1 MQNLTFGI
9 EIETIG
15 RTRNAV
21 AKSIQQV
28 VGGRIEHIADVY
40 DTWQVVDN
48 RGRAWQTKSDASLS
62 ASRSQQ
68 AEVVSPILRYEDM
81 DELQEVVR
89 SIRRCGAKVDA
100 SCGIHIHVGSAPFDA
115 KALTNLVKMVNK
127 QERLIEYALGVSETR
142 RSRWCRSID
151 ESFIQNLERRRPRNL
166 DAINAAWYGRHNN
179 RPQHYDSSRYR
190 GVNLHSVWFR
200 GTIEF
205 RWFDATLHAG
215 KVKAYIQFILA
226 LANKALS
233 SRSASSSKRT
243 FDPSTAK
250 YDFRVFLLRL
260 GMIGDEFK
268 TARLHLLSRFE
279 GSSAWKHGRPAQ
291 TTNPTRLA
299 A

>member
-1 MQNLTFGI
+1 MENLTFGI

-15 RTRNAV
+15 RTRNQV
-21 AKSIQQV
+21 AKAIQQI
-28 VGGRIEHIADVY
+28 VGGRIEHLRDTY
-40 DTWQVVDN
+40 DTYQVVDS
-48 RGRAWQTKSDASLS
+48 RGRAWQAKSDASLS

-68 AEVVSPILRYEDM
+68 AEVVSPILTYD
-81 DELQEVVR
+81 DLAQLQEVVR
-89 SIRRCGAKVDA
+89 SVRRCGAKVDS

-127 QERLIEYALGVSETR
+127 QEKLIEHALNVSTAR
-142 RSRWCRSID
+142 RARWCRSID
-151 ESFIQNLERRRPRNL
+151 SNFIANIERRRPRNL
-166 DAINAAWYGRHNN
+166 DAINAAWYGRHNS
-179 RPQHYDSSRYR
+179 RPTHYDQSRYH

-226 LANKALS
+226 LASKALN
-233 SRSASSSKRT
+233 SRSASAAKRD
-243 FDPSTAK
+243 FNPESAK

-260 GMIGDEFK
+260 GLIGDEFK
-268 TARLHLLSRFE
+268 TARLHLLGSFE
-279 GSSAWKHGRPAQ
+279 GSSAWKHGRP
-291 TTNPTRLA
+291 TRQA

>member
-1 MQNLTFGI
+1 MENLTFGI

-15 RTRNAV
+15 RTRNQV
-21 AKSIQQV
+21 AKAIQQI
-28 VGGRIEHIADVY
+28 VGGRIEHLRDTY
-40 DTWQVVDN
+40 DTYQVVDS
-48 RGRAWQTKSDASLS
+48 RGRAWQAKSDASLS

-68 AEVVSPILRYEDM
+68 AEVVSPILTYD
-81 DELQEVVR
+81 DLAELQEVVR
-89 SIRRCGAKVDA
+89 SVRKCGAKVDS

-127 QERLIEYALGVSETR
+127 QEKLIEHALNVSTAR
-142 RSRWCRSID
+142 RARWCRSID
-151 ESFIQNLERRRPRNL
+151 SNFIANIERRRPRNL
-166 DAINAAWYGRHNN
+166 DAINAAWYGRHNS
-179 RPQHYDSSRYR
+179 RPTHYDQSRYH

-226 LANKALS
+226 LASKALT
-233 SRSASSSKRT
+233 SRSASAAKRD
-243 FDPSTAK
+243 FNPESAK

-260 GMIGDEFK
+260 GLIGDEFK
-268 TARLHLLSRFE
+268 TARFHLLGRFE
-279 GSSAWKHGRPAQ
+279 GSSAWKHGRP
-291 TTNPTRLA
+291 TRQA

>member
-1 MQNLTFGI
+1 MHNLTFGI

-15 RTRNAV
+15 RNRNTV
-21 AKSIQQV
+21 AKAIQQV
-28 VGGRIEHIADVY
+28 VGGRIEHLRDVY
-40 DTWQVVDN
+40 DTYQVVDR
-48 RGRAWQTKSDASLS
+48 RGRAWQAMSDASLS
-62 ASRSQQ
+62 AARSQQ
-68 AEVVSPILRYEDM
+68 AEVVSPILTYDDM
-81 DELQEVVR
+81 VELQEVVR
-89 SIRRCGAKVDA
+89 SIRRCGAKVDS

-127 QERLIEYALGVSETR
+127 QERLIKYALGVSDSR
-142 RSRWCRSID
+142 RNRWCRSID
-151 ESFIQNLERRRPRNL
+151 ASFIENLERRRPRSL
-166 DAINAAWYGRHNN
+166 DAINAAWYGRHND
-179 RPQHYDSSRYR
+179 RPQHYDSTRYR

-226 LANKALS
+226 LASKALT
-233 SRSASSSKRT
+233 SRSASAAKRE
-243 FDPSTAK
+243 FDPSSAK

-279 GSSAWKHGRPAQ
+279 GSSAWKHGRP
-291 TTNPTRLA
+291 TRQA

>member
-15 RTRNAV
+15 RSRHTV
-21 AKSIQQV
+21 AQAIQQV
-28 VGGRIEHIADVY
+28 VGGRIEHLRDVY
-40 DTWQVVDN
+40 DTYQVIDN
-48 RGRAWQTKSDASLS
+48 RGRAWQAKSDASLS
-62 ASRSQQ
+62 SARSRQ
-68 AEVVSPILRYEDM
+68 AELVSPILRYD
-81 DELQEVVR
+81 DIPELQEVVR
-89 SIRRCGAKVDA
+89 SIRRSGAKVDA

-115 KALTNLVKMVNK
+115 KALVNLVKMVNK
-127 QERLIEYALGVSETR
+127 QEQLIEHALGVSAAR
-142 RSRWCRSID
+142 RNRWCRSID
-151 ESFIQNLERRRPRNL
+151 SRFIENLERRRPRNL

-179 RPQHYDSSRYR
+179 RPRHYDSSRYR
-190 GVNLHSVWFR
+190 GVNLHSVWYR

-226 LANKALS
+226 LASKALT
-233 SRSASSSKRT
+233 SRSASSAKRE
-243 FDPSTAK
+243 FNPATAK

-268 TARLHLLSRFE
+268 TARLHLLSRFN
-279 GSSAWKHGRPAQ
+279 GSSAWKHGRPA
-291 TTNPTRLA
+291 NPTRQA